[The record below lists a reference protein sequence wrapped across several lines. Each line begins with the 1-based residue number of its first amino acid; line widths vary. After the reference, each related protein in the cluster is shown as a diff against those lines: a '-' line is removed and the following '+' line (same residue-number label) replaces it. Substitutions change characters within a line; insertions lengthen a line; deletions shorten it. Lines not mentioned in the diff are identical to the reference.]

1 MPILFSLSYIGPE
14 TMDLSIVAL
23 LLLTLFASVDAF
35 GIPSIANRPLSRR
48 VPKLFVASLDTE
60 ATTKSILWEVI
71 AFDNEMELQ
80 SAEDDHPMTR
90 SELKRLRDIVQ
101 RIVLLEKRVNLG
113 AAVLN
118 GIRSR
123 EGAEIYKDAR
133 RKSRVEETMDK
144 TNAFK
149 VFGFM
154 QQVLNPKT
162 TGGADL
168 HESDTNLSI
177 ESDTIFVTVLRVL
190 NLLLLEQETAS
201 SGDLEY
207 GTYPDHAEVS

>member
-1 MPILFSLSYIGPE
+1 
-14 TMDLSIVAL
+14 
-23 LLLTLFASVDAF
+23 
-35 GIPSIANRPLSRR
+35 
-48 VPKLFVASLDTE
+48 
-60 ATTKSILWEVI
+60 
-71 AFDNEMELQ
+71 
-80 SAEDDHPMTR
+80 
-90 SELKRLRDIVQ
+90 
-101 RIVLLEKRVNLG
+101 
-113 AAVLN
+113 
-118 GIRSR
+118 
-123 EGAEIYKDAR
+123 
-133 RKSRVEETMDK
+133 MDK

-154 QQVLNPKT
+154 QQVLSPKT

-168 HESDTNLSI
+168 HESDANLSM